1 MIYASDDGGTHGGC
15 FGDVDPQQRVV
26 KSRQTCTHSVSV
38 VATTSVAQRD
48 DLIAIAGANVEGQ
61 QLILLLDPHR
71 QTLGSYQ
78 VDAKTGQIALRSVR
92 NIRWDLEMDEFNGT
106 EPSPEKIQALLR
118 SR

>member
-1 MIYASDDGGTHGGC
+1 MRAMMVGLMAGVLVTWILNNASSNPPNVYAQRFGGSNPT
-15 FGDVDPQQRVV
+15 
-26 KSRQTCTHSVSV
+26 
-38 VATTSVAQRD
+38 VAQRD
-48 DLIAIAGANVEGQ
+48 GLIAIAGTNVEGQ
-61 QLILLLDPHR
+61 QLVLLLDPQR